1 MSNINP
7 LVQST
12 APQTINCS
20 IDAIQLLTTLLD
32 NTVKWANSA
41 NAGESA
47 SESADDKYMSAAE
60 VAALSLQLS
69 GVQSVL
75 EQGYAQCIEAGG
87 KSNQS

>member
-47 SESADDKYMSAAE
+47 DDKHMSAAE